1 MLFQFWTVS
10 AQPDVFSLDRYGIGV
25 IAESMEEGTFKAHF
39 ADSRRL
45 DSAIN
50 AQVKAVKDLAKKLE
64 SSTREL
70 DLGVNAGRGE
80 IFWRMVQDWHNTIH
94 IEPPRRLVATDIDAA
109 LGILSRVYLS
119 RRVSNDNRHKV
130 TKVRQAVKTAYTDSV
145 KIAPHF
151 VEAPLVDAVGKP
163 RKFDF
168 GVAVE
173 QERMHEIS
181 NSFSFARK
189 SATDVLD
196 STEAWTWRVDNL
208 RSDGGRAIV
217 DDREIEIPSDVP
229 VVAFVY
235 PPNTEEQ
242 RETFLSATASWRE
255 LEIDVV
261 NISDVDKHT
270 WRLEQRIA

>member
-25 IAESMEEGTFKAHF
+25 IAESMEEGTFKSRF

-50 AQVKAVKDLAKKLE
+50 AQVKVIKDLAKQLE
-64 SSTREL
+64 SSSREL
-70 DLGVNAGRGE
+70 ELGVNTGRGE

-94 IEPPRRLVATDIDAA
+94 IGPPRRLVANDIDAA
-109 LGILSRVYLS
+109 LDILSRLYLS
-119 RRVSNDNRHKV
+119 RRVTNDNRHNV
-130 TKVRQAVKTAYTDSV
+130 TKVRQAVKTAYTDST
-145 KIAPHF
+145 KIAPLF

-173 QERMHEIS
+173 HERMLEIS

-189 SATDVLD
+189 STTDVLD

-217 DDREIEIPSDVP
+217 DDREIRIPSDTP
-229 VVAFVY
+229 VVAFIY
-235 PPNTEEQ
+235 PPNTAEQ
-242 RETFLSATASWRE
+242 RETFSSATASW
-255 LEIDVV
+255 LDLKIDVV
-261 NISDVDKHT
+261 DVSDVNKHT
-270 WRLEQRIA
+270 RLLEQRIA

>member
-10 AQPDVFSLDRYGIGV
+10 AQLDVFSLDRYGIGV

-50 AQVKAVKDLAKKLE
+50 AQVKLIKDLVAHLE
-64 SSTREL
+64 SSSGEL
-70 DLGVNAGRGE
+70 ELGVNTGRGE
-80 IFWRMVQDWHNTIH
+80 IFWQMVQGWHNTIH
-94 IEPPRRLVATDIDAA
+94 IDPPRRLVATNIDAA
-109 LGILSRVYLS
+109 LDILSGLYLS
-119 RRVSNDNRHKV
+119 RRAVHDSRHKV
-130 TKVRQAVKTAYTDSV
+130 TKVRQAVKTAYTASA

-151 VEAPLVDAVGKP
+151 VEAPLVKAVGKP

-173 QERMHEIS
+173 HERMLEIS

-189 SATDVLD
+189 STTDVLD
-196 STEAWTWRVDNL
+196 STEAWTWRVDNI
-208 RSDGGRAIV
+208 RSAGGRAIV
-217 DDREIEIPSDVP
+217 DDREIEIPRDTP

-235 PPNTEEQ
+235 PPNTTGQ
-242 RETFLSATASWRE
+242 RETFLSATESWKE
-255 LEIDVV
+255 LGINVV
-261 NISDVDKHT
+261 EVSNVGNHT
-270 WRLEQRIA
+270 WQLEQRIG

>member
-25 IAESMEEGTFKAHF
+25 IAESMEEGTFKAQF

-50 AQVKAVKDLAKKLE
+50 DQVKVVKDLVAQLE
-64 SSTREL
+64 STSCEL
-70 DLGVNAGRGE
+70 ELGVNTGRGE
-80 IFWRMVQDWHNTIH
+80 IFLRMVQAWHNTIH
-94 IEPPRRLVATDIDAA
+94 VDPPRRLIATDIDAA
-109 LGILSRVYLS
+109 LGMLSGLYLS
-119 RRVSNDNRHKV
+119 RRVLNDKRHNV
-130 TKVRQAVKTAYTDSV
+130 TSVRQAVKTAYTDSA

-151 VEAPLVDAVGKP
+151 LEAPLVDAVGKP

-173 QERMHEIS
+173 NERMLEIS

-189 SATDVLD
+189 SANDVLD
-196 STEAWTWRVDNL
+196 STEAWTWRVDNI
-208 RSDGGRAIV
+208 RSAGGRAIV
-217 DDREIEIPSDVP
+217 DDREIGIPSDTP

-235 PPNTEEQ
+235 PPRTADQ
-242 RETFLSATASWRE
+242 RETFLSATASWKE
-255 LEIDVV
+255 LEISVVDV
-261 NISDVDKHT
+261 SDVGKHT
-270 WRLEQRIA
+270 GKLEQRIA

>member
-10 AQPDVFSLDRYGIGV
+10 AQPDAFSLDRYGIGV

-50 AQVKAVKDLAKKLE
+50 AQVKIIKDIVAQLE
-64 SSTREL
+64 SSSREL
-70 DLGVNAGRGE
+70 ELGFKTSRGE
-80 IFWRMVQDWHNTIH
+80 IFWHMVQDWHNTIH
-94 IEPPRRLVATDIDAA
+94 IDPPRRLLAADIDAA
-109 LGILSRVYLS
+109 LGILSRLYLS
-119 RRVSNDNRHKV
+119 RRVVNDNRHKV
-130 TKVRQAVKTAYTDSV
+130 TKVRQAVKKAYTDSA

-173 QERMHEIS
+173 HERILEIS

-189 SATDVLD
+189 PTTDVLD
-196 STEAWTWRVDNL
+196 STEAWTWRVDSL

-217 DDREIEIPSDVP
+217 DDQEIEIPCDTP

-235 PPNTEEQ
+235 PPNTTEQ
-242 RETFLSATASWRE
+242 KETFLSATTSWRE
-255 LEIDVV
+255 LEIEVV
-261 NISDVDKHT
+261 DISDVGDHT
-270 WRLEQRIA
+270 WQLEQRIA

>member
-173 QERMHEIS
+173 QERMLEIS